1 MSEQDPETVV
11 REFFA
16 AFGPT
21 IDDMIIAAR
30 RYFWPDMYWA
40 SAGYDP
46 PRVNSLGE
54 LVADLEKAR
63 ANKGIAGFRFELV
76 NVASTGG
83 TVLNERFDTTVDA
96 AGNVVHEFRLM
107 GIMGVRDGKIG
118 WARDYFYDTSEFGE
132 HYLPESRQTRSAK
145 VLDGRVRARH

>member
-11 REFFA
+11 REFFT

-21 IDDMIIAAR
+21 IDDMVSAAR

-40 SAGYDP
+40 SAGFDP
-46 PRVNSLGE
+46 PRVNSLDD
-54 LVADLEKAR
+54 LIADLEKAR

-76 NVASTGG
+76 TVAAVGDK
-83 TVLNERFDTTVDA
+83 VLNERFDFTVDA

-107 GIMGVRDGKIG
+107 GIMGVRDGKISYG
-118 WARDYFYDTSEFGE
+118 RDYFYDTTEFGE
-132 HYLPESRQTRSAK
+132 HYLPEPYLGGGAR
-145 VLDGRVRARH
+145 VLDGRVRAGG